1 MPIGGMWL
9 EKIGTTF
16 SEVINV
22 KIGIIGLGSVGQ
34 AAYSTLREYHE
45 ITGYDIDGRGN
56 WNDILETDVALVCV
70 STNGSE
76 NGFLDMTNI
85 HSVAQR
91 LNDSSYNGLVVL
103 KSTLQPRTTDD
114 LKEKFPRLRLSY
126 VPEFLREKDAEEW
139 FRNPDRIVYS
149 CQDQDEATLLQS
161 FDWVNHIVP
170 RIRMSNLE
178 AEFGKLAHNSYIAT
192 KVTFTCEIERLC
204 RINSIDANKVMEVVW
219 RDRRV
224 DNPSHLTPYLGGFGG
239 KCVPKDTLALV
250 MEDPDDNSI
259 LHSLHER
266 GEFETVKKRLGSL

>member
-1 MPIGGMWL
+1 MPIGGAWL
-9 EKIGTTF
+9 EKIGIII

-22 KIGIIGLGSVGQ
+22 KIGIIGLGSVGK

-114 LKEKFPRLRLSY
+114 LKEKFPRVRLSY

-161 FDWVNHIVP
+161 FDWVNHMVP

-178 AEFGKLAHNSYIAT
+178 AEFGKLAHNSYIAA

-204 RINSIDANKVMEVVW
+204 KINSIDANKVMEVVW

-224 DNPSHLTPYLGGFGG
+224 NNPAHLTPYLGGFGG

-250 MEDPDDNSI
+250 MEDPDENSI
-259 LHSLHER
+259 LHCLHER
-266 GEFETVKKRLGSL
+266 GEIATVKKRLGSL

>member
-45 ITGYDIDGRGN
+45 VTGYDIDGRGN
-56 WNDILETDVALVCV
+56 WNDILETDVAMVCV

-114 LKEKFPRLRLSY
+114 LKEKFPRVRLSY

-204 RINSIDANKVMEVVW
+204 RINSIDADKVMEVVW

-259 LHSLHER
+259 LHCLHER

>member
-22 KIGIIGLGSVGQ
+22 KIGIVGLGSVGQ

-45 ITGYDIDGRGN
+45 VTGYDIDGRGN

-91 LNDSSYNGLVVL
+91 LNESSYNGLVVL

-114 LKEKFPRLRLSY
+114 LKEKFPRVRLSY

-239 KCVPKDTLALV
+239 KCVPKDTLALA
-250 MEDPDDNSI
+250 MEDPDENSI

-266 GEFETVKKRLGSL
+266 GDKDTVKERLDNL

>member
-45 ITGYDIDGRGN
+45 VTGYDIDGRGN

-114 LKEKFPRLRLSY
+114 LKEKSQESDY
-126 VPEFLREKDAEEW
+126 
-139 FRNPDRIVYS
+139 
-149 CQDQDEATLLQS
+149 
-161 FDWVNHIVP
+161 
-170 RIRMSNLE
+170 
-178 AEFGKLAHNSYIAT
+178 
-192 KVTFTCEIERLC
+192 
-204 RINSIDANKVMEVVW
+204 
-219 RDRRV
+219 
-224 DNPSHLTPYLGGFGG
+224 LTSQNF
-239 KCVPKDTLALV
+239 
-250 MEDPDDNSI
+250 
-259 LHSLHER
+259 
-266 GEFETVKKRLGSL
+266 

>member
-16 SEVINV
+16 SEVINM
-22 KIGIIGLGSVGQ
+22 KIGIIGLGSVGK
-34 AAYSTLREYHE
+34 AAYSTMREYHE
-45 ITGYDIDGRGN
+45 VTGYDIDGRGN
-56 WNDILETDVALVCV
+56 WNDILETDVVLVCV

-76 NGFLDMTNI
+76 KGFLDMTNI
-85 HSVAQR
+85 HSVVQR

-103 KSTLQPRTTDD
+103 KSTLQPRTTDG
-114 LKEKFPRLRLSY
+114 LKEKFPKVRLSY

-149 CQDQDEATLLQS
+149 CRDQDEATLLQS

-192 KVTFTCEIERLC
+192 KVTFTCEVERLC
-204 RINSIDANKVMEVVW
+204 RINSIDASKVMEVVW

-239 KCVPKDTLALV
+239 KCVPKDTLALA
-250 MEDPDDNSI
+250 MEDPDERSI
-259 LHSLHER
+259 LHCLHER
-266 GEFETVKKRLGSL
+266 GEIATVKERLGNL